1 MADMGLPIKAEEEEL
16 LKTNQSLEMVELHE
30 RADKLR
36 YFIFKARHFYVAF

>member
-1 MADMGLPIKAEEEEL
+1 MANLDLPMKAEEEEL

-36 YFIFKARHFYVAF
+36 YFIFKALHFYVAF